1 VTDSAL
7 DLPLPPL
14 RDDLQLSEAAAGREG
29 EPAWVIQD
37 SVVNRF
43 YRIGWLEFE
52 CLLRW
57 GDTPRQIADDIQART
72 PLHADAEQVWAF
84 GLFLQHHHLLRPGP
98 TAVEQMRKASEG
110 TQWLTWRWWLHHY
123 LFFRIPLVRP
133 EHFLRFIARHTN
145 WLFNRVTAAIIVA
158 LSVLGIVMVAHQWDE
173 FTHAVVD
180 AFSFEGLIGF
190 AIALVIG
197 KTLHELGHA
206 VVATR
211 LGVRVAHMGIAFVV
225 MWPMLYT
232 DTGEAW
238 KLRSARQRLAIAS
251 AGVLTEV
258 TLAGLSTFLW
268 ALSDPGAWRNALLYL
283 ATTNWALTLA
293 LNASPFTRFDGYFIL
308 SDLLDVPN
316 LHERASA
323 FARVA
328 IRRHVLGLQEAWPEP
343 MDAPRR
349 RALIGF
355 ALVTWVYRF
364 ALFLGIA
371 VAVYY
376 FFFKALGIVLFAVEV
391 TWFIGLPIVR
401 EFRHWWTNRREV
413 PARRRHIALAMGALA
428 LALLAIPWRTQ
439 VHAYAVA
446 RSGLQQHVFAPFPA
460 RIREIHA
467 PGEVAAGTPLVVLE
481 QPDIAIRMRG
491 SESSLRGYQA
501 QLSGLLA
508 QPGGIDQQ
516 SATSQRVNVQ
526 LEEVRSAREE
536 IARLTLRAPFA
547 GRWMDVNPDWKPGQ
561 WVKATEPLGIVAD
574 PQRWQVDAYVPQE
587 EIYRIQP
594 DSQATFFPEGS
605 VGAIHGHVV
614 SVASSRTNQLD
625 HVMLSSR
632 YGGPVAIARK
642 GDGNAPSSAL
652 FLVVIQ
658 LDEPPYALRELRGH
672 AQIEGER
679 RSFLISGLTRLASAV
694 IKQSGF

>member
-1 VTDSAL
+1 MESVL
-7 DLPLPPL
+7 DMPLPPL
-14 RDDLQLSEAAAGREG
+14 RDDLQLSEASAGREG

-57 GDTPRQIADDIQART
+57 GSSPREIADDIQAKT
-72 PLHADAEQVWAF
+72 TLQPDAEQVWTF
-84 GLFLQHHHLLRPGP
+84 GLFLQHNHLLRPGP
-98 TAVEQMRKASEG
+98 AAVEQLRKASEG

-123 LFFRIPLVRP
+123 LFFRIPLLRP
-133 EHFLRFIARHTN
+133 ERLLRFLAAHTD
-145 WLFNRVTAAIIVA
+145 WLFNRITAAIIIV
-158 LSVLGIVMVAHQWDE
+158 LSLLGILMVAHQWDE

-180 AFSFEGLIGF
+180 AFSFEGVLGF
-190 AIALVIG
+190 ALAIIIG

-238 KLRSARQRLAIAS
+238 KLRSSRQRLAIAS
-251 AGVLTEV
+251 AGVLTEL

-268 ALSDPGAWRNALLYL
+268 ALSEPGTLRNALLYL

-323 FARVA
+323 LARVA
-328 IRRHVLGLQEAWPEP
+328 VRRHVLGLDEPWPEV
-343 MDAPRR
+343 MDARR
-349 RALIGF
+349 RHMLIGF
-355 ALVTWVYRF
+355 AFVTWVYRF

-391 TWFIGLPIVR
+391 TWFIGLPIAR
-401 EFRHWWTNRREV
+401 ELRHWWSRRSEV
-413 PARRRHIALAMGALA
+413 PVRRRMIVFAIIAIILVLIAL
-428 LALLAIPWRTQ
+428 PWRTQ

-446 RSGLQQHVFAPFPA
+446 RSAQQQRIFAPFAA
-460 RIREIHA
+460 RIRDIHA
-467 PGEVAAGTPLVVLE
+467 SGEVAAGTPLVVLE

-491 SESSLRGYQA
+491 SQSSLQGYQA
-501 QLSGLLA
+501 QLSSLLA

-516 SATSQRVNVQ
+516 SATTERVNVQ
-526 LEEVRSAREE
+526 LEEVASARDE

-561 WVKATEPLGIVAD
+561 WIKATEPLGVIAD

-587 EIYRIQP
+587 DIYRIQP
-594 DSQATFFPEGS
+594 GAEATFFADGH
-605 VGAIHGHVV
+605 VGAIHGRVI
-614 SVASSRTNQLD
+614 SIASSRSSQLD
-625 HVMLSSR
+625 HAMLSSR
-632 YGGPVAIARK
+632 YGGPIAVAKKA
-642 GDGNAPSSAL
+642 DSDAPSSAF

-658 LDEPPYALRELRGH
+658 LDGAPYTVRELRGH

-679 RSFLISGLTRLASAV
+679 RSYLMSGLTRLLSAV